1 MNIHNCYSKRICCK
15 KEKLKMKFLVFA
27 LLVVLSI
34 TMAHGGLLA
43 GHGAVLT
50 APAVAVAHPAVLGHG
65 TIIGHG
71 HGTVGLGH
79 GAIW

>member
-1 MNIHNCYSKRICCK
+1 MNIHNCLSKCK
-15 KEKLKMKFLVFA
+15 KTKQKMKFLVFA
-27 LLVVLSI
+27 FLVVLSI
-34 TMAHGGLLA
+34 TMAHAGLLA

-65 TIIGHG
+65 TVIGHG
-71 HGTVGLGH
+71 AVGLGH